1 MYRVIK
7 ASENIDFSLQDVQDT
22 AISILGDN
30 IGDIV
35 RSRFTILQ
43 PDVTIYTVKIN
54 ESGQIQ
60 VTDSDYESQTFS
72 SLSQFEKFCRRIDS
86 GIRQMNDEH
95 EGRYSS
101 NA

>member
-7 ASENIDFSLQDVQDT
+7 ASENIDFSLQDVHNI
-22 AISILGDN
+22 AISILNDN
-30 IGDIV
+30 VGDI
-35 RSRFTILQ
+35 RRNSFTILH

-60 VTDSDYESQTFS
+60 TTDSDYESQTFS
-72 SLSQFEKFCRRIDS
+72 TLSQFEKFCKRIDF
-86 GIRQMNDEH
+86 GIRQMNDEYG
-95 EGRYSS
+95 GRYSS